1 MTFGLPQEALSDI
14 RQVLAST
21 PGVEKVL
28 IYGSRAKGTS
38 RAGSDIDLVLFG
50 KITDVDLS
58 RLLDRLD
65 QLNTPYLFDIIR
77 YDEID
82 SDALLDHI
90 SRVGQRF
97 DVDMANTSRSA
108 AGPTQPHRD

>member
-50 KITDVDLS
+50 NITDAALAH
-58 RLLDRLD
+58 LLDSLD

-90 SRVGQRF
+90 ARVGQRF
-97 DVDMANTSRSA
+97 DAGMVNT
-108 AGPTQPHRD
+108 AGSPAGSPQPHRD